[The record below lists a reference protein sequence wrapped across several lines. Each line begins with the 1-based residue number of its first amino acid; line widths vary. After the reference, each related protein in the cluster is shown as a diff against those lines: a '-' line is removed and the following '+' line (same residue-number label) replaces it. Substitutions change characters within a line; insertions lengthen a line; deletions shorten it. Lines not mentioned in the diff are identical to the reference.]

1 MLAMRCCNKRT
12 DFVFLFAATTADDSC
27 PLHVLH
33 SNTRYTFVGNFCCNL
48 ARTCSCTCTRTCPA
62 NTMMPLEL
70 LVAHSQWVALAA
82 NALISL
88 MYLHVCV
95 EHYADGFCDWS
106 THDLE
111 LKHHRAMQHVII
123 ESLNTACYS
132 NLWLQTSSAHQP

>member
-1 MLAMRCCNKRT
+1 
-12 DFVFLFAATTADDSC
+12 
-27 PLHVLH
+27 
-33 SNTRYTFVGNFCCNL
+33 
-48 ARTCSCTCTRTCPA
+48 
-62 NTMMPLEL
+62 MPLEL

-95 EHYADGFCDWS
+95 KHHADGFCDWS

-111 LKHHRAMQHVII
+111 LKQHRAMQHVII